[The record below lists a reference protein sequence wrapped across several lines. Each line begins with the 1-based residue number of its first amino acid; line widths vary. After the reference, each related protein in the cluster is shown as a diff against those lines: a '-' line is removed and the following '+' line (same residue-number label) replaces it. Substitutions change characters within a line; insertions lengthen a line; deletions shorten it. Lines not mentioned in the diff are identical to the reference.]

1 MPLRCQTAIFLQ
13 CICSAARK
21 TVQGRQKILHFLC
34 NNGFWVGMLKVKSN
48 NLVVTGC
55 ELGVVA
61 LVFLEMLHGDAT
73 SSTFRALLQTSPQ
86 SAASAQLQRRHFF
99 FSPLCHPRHFFLAPL
114 FTFFTLDVPGHLVCL
129 QVHRLRLVLCLP
141 VLCDSRLAM
150 VFLQIFYGLDCPI
163 ATSKSLLDMF

>member
-1 MPLRCQTAIFLQ
+1 MGMPL
-13 CICSAARK
+13 ARLFRHCCK
-21 TVQGRQKILHFLC
+21 LPLNPQHQRNFNAGI
-34 NNGFWVGMLKVKSN
+34 
-48 NLVVTGC
+48 
-55 ELGVVA
+55 
-61 LVFLEMLHGDAT
+61 
-73 SSTFRALLQTSPQ
+73 SS
-86 SAASAQLQRRHFF
+86 

-150 VFLQIFYGLDCPI
+150 FFLQIFYGLDCPI